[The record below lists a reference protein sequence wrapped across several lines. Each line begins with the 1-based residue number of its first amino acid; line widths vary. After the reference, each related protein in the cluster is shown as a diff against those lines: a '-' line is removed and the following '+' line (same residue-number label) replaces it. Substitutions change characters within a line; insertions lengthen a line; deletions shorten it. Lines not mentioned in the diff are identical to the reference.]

1 VRQDRSRLFV
11 RSEQALSADVGE
23 DVVALHVA
31 RGHCYG
37 MEKVAAAVWNLL
49 AEPTDLDRI
58 CEQLVQRY
66 EIDEGTCR
74 AEVGALLAQFE
85 SEGLVEAA
93 SDRP

>member
-1 VRQDRSRLFV
+1 MRSG
-11 RSEQALSADVGE
+11 QALSADVGE

-49 AEPTDLDRI
+49 AEPIDLDRI

-66 EIDEGTCR
+66 DVDAGTCR

-85 SEGLVEAA
+85 SEGLIEPA
-93 SDRP
+93 